1 MNIYYKKFSVLCK
14 NYKEVDVEKS
24 GKNIKKKLLFEY
36 FDHQMLES
44 CGFFV
49 CKLNNMFEQ
58 LEILGNWLEVSLG
71 YEFHYRKL

>member
-1 MNIYYKKFSVLCK
+1 MYFVNI
-14 NYKEVDVEKS
+14 
-24 GKNIKKKLLFEY
+24 IKKLTSKNQVRILKKNLLFEY